1 MNKSCLPNPQGPLS
15 KQHTSSCIESANN
28 HVEEMVKQTTAK
40 GAKDRKRGPY
50 KSCLVSFS
58 SYYLHC
64 TSPTLSHVQLW
75 AERQRELS
83 ARVLRRGSN
92 HEKNV
97 AITKFLSRKFSIMEF
112 SAISRN
118 FEPRKFG
125 AIRVFS
131 FHLTPVKL
139 VPLLPFQGTRQNWQH
154 CRPSPQV
161 SHGCSHSSYDL
172 AK

>member
-28 HVEEMVKQTTAK
+28 HVEEMAKQTTAK

-64 TSPTLSHVQLW
+64 TSPTPSHVQLW

-83 ARVLRRGSN
+83 ARVLRRGGN
-92 HEKNV
+92 HEKMWR
-97 AITKFLSRKFSIMEF
+97 SRKYYHENFQLLDFQQFHE
-112 SAISRN
+112 N

-125 AIRVFS
+125 AIRYNIS
-131 FHLTPVKL
+131 ITSDM
-139 VPLLPFQGTRQNWQH
+139 QGLFGASLSEHELECYNYKIKFKDIAR
-154 CRPSPQV
+154 
-161 SHGCSHSSYDL
+161 
-172 AK
+172 

>member
-28 HVEEMVKQTTAK
+28 HIEEMVKQTTAE

-64 TSPTLSHVQLW
+64 TCPTPSHVQLW

-83 ARVLRRGSN
+83 AWVMRRGGI
-92 HEKNV
+92 HEKMW
-97 AITKFLSRKFSIMEF
+97 R
-112 SAISRN
+112 SRN
-118 FEPRKFG
+118 FYHENFQLWDYQQFHKKFEPRKFG
-125 AIRVFS
+125 AIRYRVGRLYKYGWSGHYLFRNTLQIS
-131 FHLTPVKL
+131 HLK
-139 VPLLPFQGTRQNWQH
+139 
-154 CRPSPQV
+154 CRV
-161 SHGCSHSSYDL
+161 WYM
-172 AK
+172 